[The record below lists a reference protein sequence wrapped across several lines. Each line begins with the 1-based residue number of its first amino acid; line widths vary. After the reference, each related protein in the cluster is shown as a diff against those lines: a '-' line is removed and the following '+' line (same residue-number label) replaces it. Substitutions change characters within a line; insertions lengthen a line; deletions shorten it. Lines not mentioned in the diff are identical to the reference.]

1 MKAAHE
7 PIRKPC
13 FQGVLR
19 AHEKMSAIL
28 PPTPMMQCE
37 IAGRIIWCKAESLQ
51 PIGAFKVRGA
61 WHRLSDL
68 TPREREAG
76 VVAFSS
82 GNHAQGVAWAAAR
95 LGVSATIVMPSD
107 APRLKIDATRAL
119 GAEIMLY
126 DRMTEDRAALAA
138 QIAEKRGATLVPSYD
153 DPWVVEGQ
161 GSAGLE
167 ALDQMGEEPDLVI
180 TPCGGGGLASGLA
193 LALPNAQ
200 ITVAEPE
207 GWDDMARSLDAGHIV
222 PVGPAPPTTACD
234 ALMTLRVSELT
245 FDVLKQRRAFGVAVS
260 EAETIRAMRYA
271 RKEFGLILEPGG
283 SVGLAALLSGKVAP
297 GKRTL
302 VILSGGNIDPTQF
315 ATMTG
320 G

>member
-1 MKAAHE
+1 MKAAHK

-68 TPREREAG
+68 TACERETG

-119 GAEIMLY
+119 GAEVMLY

-153 DPWVVEGQ
+153 DPWVIEGQ

-260 EAETIRAMRYA
+260 EAETVRAMRYA
-271 RKEFGLILEPGG
+271 RKQFGLILEPGG